1 MASSITVYVNGK
13 AMDAHPGETVL
24 SLLFAAGKLQLGKSR
39 KTAQARGCLCGMG
52 VCYECQ
58 VTIDGRSGERACM
71 IIVHEGMEV
80 VNDEI

>member
-1 MASSITVYVNGK
+1 MASSIMVFVDGK
-13 AMDAHPGETVL
+13 PMTAHPGETVL
-24 SLLFAAGKLQLGKSR
+24 SLLFAAGKLQLGQSR

-71 IIVHEGMEV
+71 ILVREGMEV
-80 VNDEI
+80 VTDEA